1 MNKAKE
7 TKLKLQE
14 MAAADNAVAG
24 MLLNL
29 IKGCAPEMQVA
40 LLAQVEG
47 SFAMLEQFEERMKS
61 PEFRAEIERRIRNGR

>member
-1 MNKAKE
+1 MTRNK

-14 MAAADNAVAG
+14 MAMADNAVAG
-24 MLLNL
+24 TLLNL
-29 IKGCAPEMQVA
+29 IKSCAPEMQEQ
-40 LLAQVEG
+40 LLKTVEG